1 MSLLKVAGT
10 TATSGQLYVDSVF
23 STYLYTG
30 NGSTQTITNGIDLA
44 GKGGLVWRKGRA
56 GTYSAD
62 WHSLVDTAR
71 GATKALFSNTTDAE
85 ITGGVAWPL
94 TSFNADG
101 FTIPQGEP
109 GGGQPAGYPLNF
121 LNTTYASWTFRKA
134 AKFFDVVTFTGNSGV
149 QNIAHSLGVAP
160 GMIIVKN
167 LSSSIYNWAVYHR
180 SLGNNSSLKL
190 NTTDAAV
197 SPISWWDTTDPTS
210 THFTVGPNSNVNG
223 SAQYVAYLFAHD
235 TSSTGIIQCGTYTG
249 SGGVDTVTLGWEPQY
264 ILMKGA
270 TGVGQPWLVFDT
282 LRGMSLTNDYYLKP
296 NTSDAE
302 ASYGSSYVAPTAT
315 GFTVQPGFYGTGAQ
329 VIYMAIRMPN
339 KPPTSGTQV
348 FSPQIWTGNATART
362 ITGTNNPVDLS
373 IVTVR
378 DNGGSGGDRLWNDRL
393 RGAYQT
399 LYSNYTSAEATQS
412 NYITGFDV
420 QYGEK
425 IGTAASVNGSS
436 ITYVAEMFSR
446 APGFFDV
453 VCYTGTGVNATQAHN
468 LTVVPELMIIKN
480 RSTDSGGGDW
490 FVFHTFTSS
499 NFKKQLLDTTDA
511 QTNYTY
517 GSFLLSQPT
526 NSSFSL
532 TTGIGCNENLVTYVA
547 YLFATLAG
555 ISKVGSYTGNGS
567 TQNIDCGF
575 AAGARFI
582 MIKATSTTGN
592 WIVFD
597 SARGI
602 VAGNDPFFYMNNQD
616 AEITNQDAI
625 DPYSAGFT
633 VNTTNVNDSGV
644 SYIFLAV
651 A

>member
-10 TATSGQLYVDSVF
+10 TASSGTLYVDDVF

-30 NGSTQTITNGIDLA
+30 NSTARSITNGIDLSTN
-44 GKGGLVWRKGRA
+44 GGMVWFKSRNLEGNH
-56 GTYSAD
+56 YQ
-62 WHSLVDTAR
+62 VDTAR
-71 GATKALFSNTTDAE
+71 GNTKYLASNSTTSQMTFTDALTAFNTTGFNLGVDAAAGD
-85 ITGGVAWPL
+85 INGTGY
-94 TSFNADG
+94 NM
-101 FTIPQGEP
+101 
-109 GGGQPAGYPLNF
+109 
-121 LNTTYASWTFRKA
+121 ASWTFRKA
-134 AKFFDVVTFTGNSGV
+134 AKFFDVVTFTSASSGATTF
-149 QNIAHSLGVAP
+149 NHSLGVTPAFV
-160 GMIIVKN
+160 ILKATAV
-167 LSSSIYNWAVYHR
+167 SSSWLCYHT
-180 SLGNNSSLKL
+180 SLGTSKYIELNSSAAQQ
-190 NTTDAAV
+190 NGTNWISVDATSVTV
-197 SPISWWDTTDPTS
+197 SSGWI
-210 THFTVGPNSNVNG
+210 G
-223 SAQYVAYLFAHD
+223 SSRPYVAYLFAHD
-235 TSSTGIIQCGTYTG
+235 TAADGIIQCGSFTTD
-249 SGGVDTVTLGWEPQY
+249 GGGNATVNLGWEPQY
-264 ILMKGA
+264 IMAKRSDSTGYWIVLDTMRGWVNGGSITA
-270 TGVGQPWLVFDT
+270 TDDK
-282 LRGMSLTNDYYLKP
+282 SLFPNVADAETNDARGY
-296 NTSDAE
+296 
-302 ASYGSSYVAPTAT
+302 PTAT
-315 GFTVQPGFYGTGAQ
+315 GFTFAGSASGTF
-329 VIYMAIRMPN
+329 IYMAIRMPN

-378 DNGGSGGDRLWNDRL
+378 DSSGGGGDRLWNDRL

-446 APGFFDV
+446 APRFFDV
-453 VCYTGTGVNATQAHN
+453 VCYTGTGVAGLTVTHN
-468 LTVVPELMIIKN
+468 LTVAPELLIVKARN
-480 RSTDSGGGDW
+480 NNATWAVYSAPLGATKFLQLEATTAAGTLSAFW
-490 FVFHTFTSS
+490 NNTLPTASVFTVG
-499 NFKKQLLDTTDA
+499 NAGAINDPA
-511 QTNYTY
+511 IN
-517 GSFLLSQPT
+517 
-526 NSSFSL
+526 
-532 TTGIGCNENLVTYVA
+532 CVA

-567 TQNIDCGF
+567 TQNINCGF

-616 AEITNQDAI
+616 AETTNQDAI